1 MRILKSIVV
10 ATALALAMG
19 TAANAQRTD
28 IVIGMVLEPPHLD
41 PTSGAAAAIKEIGYQ
56 NIFEGLTRMND
67 SGEVLPGL
75 ARSWDI
81 SEDGTVYT
89 FHLAEGVTFHDGTPF
104 SAEDVKF
111 SLDRARAEDST
122 NPQKGLFAA
131 IENVEVIDDNTVE
144 VTLSAPQGNFLFNMA
159 WGEAAIVSP
168 ASADTNQE
176 NPIGTGPFKFDNWSR
191 GSAVT
196 LSRFADY
203 WGDDV
208 HLERAEFRFVP
219 DAAAAIP
226 ALLSGD
232 IHAMSNMPAGDA
244 LSQIQSDPRFE
255 VVIGSTEGE
264 TILSIN
270 NQREPFDDLRVRQA
284 IAHAIN
290 RDEVIEAASSGLGV
304 PIGSHFA
311 PHHPAY
317 VDLTDTYPHDPDR
330 ARELLAEA
338 GHADGFSATLRLP
351 PPPYARDGGQ
361 VIASQLRQVGI
372 ELEIIPVEWA
382 EWLSQ
387 VFTDKDFDMTIISHV
402 EPVDIGIYSRPDYY
416 FQYQNPEFNALY
428 QELTV
433 TADEARRNEI
443 FGELQRILA
452 EDAPVGFLYQ
462 MPKIGVWDARIEG
475 MWENWPLAVSDLSQ
489 VRWTE

>member
-1 MRILKSIVV
+1 MKILKSIIV
-10 ATALALAMG
+10 ATALTLALG

-41 PTSGAAAAIKEIGYQ
+41 PTAGAAAAIKEIGYQ

-104 SAEDVKF
+104 SAQDVKF
-111 SLDRARAEDST
+111 SLDRARAEGST

-144 VTLSAPQGNFLFNMA
+144 VTLSSPQGNFLFNMA
-159 WGEAAIVSP
+159 WGEAAIVSE
-168 ASADTNQE
+168 ASAGTNQE
-176 NPIGTGPFKFDNWSR
+176 NPIGTGPFKFDNWAR

-196 LSRFADY
+196 LSRYEDY

-208 HLERAEFRFVP
+208 YLDRAEFRFVP

-232 IHAMSNMPAGDA
+232 VHAMSNMPAGDA
-244 LSQIQSDPRFE
+244 LSQIENDPRFE
-255 VVIGSTEGE
+255 VVVGSTEGE
-264 TILSIN
+264 TILSLN
-270 NQREPFDDLRVRQA
+270 NAREPFDDLRVRQA

-290 RDEVIEAASSGLGV
+290 RDDVIAAASSGLGV

-317 VDLTDTYPHDPDR
+317 VDLTGTYPHDPER

-361 VIASQLRQVGI
+361 VIAAQLRQVGI

-402 EPVDIGIYSRPDYY
+402 EPVDIGIYARPDYY
-416 FQYQNPEFNALY
+416 FQYQNEEFNALY
-428 QELTV
+428 EELTV
-433 TADEARRNEI
+433 TADEDRRNEI
-443 FGELQRILA
+443 FGDLQRILA

-475 MWENWPLAVSDLSQ
+475 MWENWPLAVADLSQ